1 VTGPASVSRADVL
14 AILAESG
21 TRPLD
26 VQTEQID
33 SFGVA
38 WLVHEAQRRFGVPL
52 SITDDLLAELTTV
65 SGAVRVL
72 RAALDR
78 AAAPR

>member
-1 VTGPASVSRADVL
+1 VTRPASVSREDVL

-26 VQTEQID
+26 VETEQID

-38 WLVHEAQRRFGVPL
+38 WLVHEAQRRSGVPL
-52 SITDDLLAELTTV
+52 PITDDLLAEMTTV
-65 SGAVRVL
+65 TGAVRVL
-72 RAALDR
+72 RAALDS
-78 AAAPR
+78 AAAHP

>member
-1 VTGPASVSRADVL
+1 VTRPASVSREDVL

-26 VQTEQID
+26 VATEQID

-38 WLVHEAQRRFGVPL
+38 WLVHEAQRRLGVPL
-52 SITDDLLAELTTV
+52 QITDDLLAEMTTV
-65 SGAVRVL
+65 TGAVRVL
-72 RAALDR
+72 RAALDN
-78 AAAPR
+78 AAAHP